1 MAQYLLLHGWL
12 VLLKTGACGGLPI
25 FFEVTTNWRAGC
37 QKLARPVRREGRPA
51 SSSLPLSA
59 PAKWL
64 GPSTP
69 TMYLRDGALGGAIRP
84 LLLLLNRRGPSCGLA
99 RNEGLDTFRKEGIGA
114 RRT

>member
-51 SSSLPLSA
+51 SSSLPLSVA
-59 PAKWL
+59 SASANQIGKLSIPCQRR
-64 GPSTP
+64 S
-69 TMYLRDGALGGAIRP
+69 RFCNGAICYPQLTART
-84 LLLLLNRRGPSCGLA
+84 LLCY
-99 RNEGLDTFRKEGIGA
+99 
-114 RRT
+114 